1 MDFLEIKTSYLI
13 KLLIILK
20 FSNMK
25 KLILSTLLFCAFS
38 LVQTSAQIQTPNA
51 SPSCKIIQTVG
62 LTDVTI
68 EFSRPSK
75 KGRELF
81 VDVEKWG
88 KMWRTGANRST
99 KIEFSDD
106 VKIEG
111 KEVKKGKY
119 AIYSIPG
126 KETWTVMLY
135 SDLSL
140 GGNVNGYDASKE
152 VLRFDV
158 KTIVTNEE
166 MESFNFIID
175 NVKDNS
181 ASIAFIWG
189 NYYVPFSIETEVD
202 SKVMAAIE
210 KTMKGVSRN
219 DYYQAAHYYYKTEKD
234 LDQALTWAKA
244 ANKIASDEGNPRYW
258 QLRLEAQIQAKK
270 GDYKR
275 ATAKIAES
283 TAAAKKAG
291 NTGYAEANEK
301 MVAEWKGK

>member
-1 MDFLEIKTSYLI
+1 
-13 KLLIILK
+13 
-20 FSNMK
+20 MK
-25 KLILSTLLFCAFS
+25 KLILSSLLLCVFFVS
-38 LVQTSAQIQTPNA
+38 QTSAQIQTPSA
-51 SPSCKIIQTVG
+51 SPSAKLMQTVG
-62 LTDVTI
+62 LTDITI
-68 EFSRPSK
+68 EYSRPSK

-81 VDVEKWG
+81 VEVEKWG
-88 KMWRTGANRST
+88 QIWRTGANAST

-119 AIYSIPG
+119 AMYSIPG
-126 KETWTVMLY
+126 KENWTVMLY
-135 SDLSL
+135 SDLTL
-140 GGNVNGYDASKE
+140 GGNVNSYDRTKE

-158 KTIVTNEE
+158 KTIVMSEE

-175 NVKDNS
+175 NLKDNS
-181 ASIAFIWG
+181 AVIGFMWG
-189 NYYVPFSIETEVD
+189 NYYIPFSIETEVD

-210 KTMKGVSRN
+210 KTMAGVSRN
-219 DYYQAAHYYYKTEKD
+219 DYYQAARYYYNTDKD

-244 ANKIASDEGNPRYW
+244 ANELAEKEGNPRYW

-275 ATAKIAES
+275 AAAKIAES

-291 NTGYAEANEK
+291 NNGYAEANEK
-301 MVAEWKGK
+301 MMMGWK

>member
-1 MDFLEIKTSYLI
+1 
-13 KLLIILK
+13 
-20 FSNMK
+20 MK
-25 KLILSTLLFCAFS
+25 KLILSALAICTLCFS
-38 LVQTSAQIQTPNA
+38 QSFAQIQTPSA
-51 SPSCKIIQTVG
+51 SPFSKIMQTVG
-62 LTDVTI
+62 LTDITI

-81 VDVEKWG
+81 VDIEKWG
-88 KMWRTGANRST
+88 KMWRTGANAST

-106 VKIEG
+106 VTIEG

-140 GGNVNGYDASKE
+140 GGNIGAYDTSKE

-158 KTIVTNEE
+158 QTVITNEE

-175 NVKDNS
+175 NLKMNS
-181 ASIAFIWG
+181 AVIGFIWG
-189 NYYVPFSIETEVD
+189 KYYVPFTVEVDVD
-202 SKVMAAIE
+202 SKVMNDIE
-210 KTMKGVSRN
+210 KAFAGVSRN
-219 DYYQAAHYYYKTEKD
+219 DYYQAARYYYSAGKD
-234 LDQALTWAKA
+234 LDQALTWAKE
-244 ANKIASDEGNPRYW
+244 ANRIAEEEGNPRYW

-275 ATAKIAES
+275 AVAKIAES
-283 TAAAKKAG
+283 TAAARKAG
-291 NTGYAEANEK
+291 NNGYAEANEK
-301 MVAEWKGK
+301 MATDWKGK

>member
-1 MDFLEIKTSYLI
+1 M
-13 KLLIILK
+13 
-20 FSNMK
+20 MK
-25 KLILSTLLFCAFS
+25 KLILSSLLLCTFFV
-38 LVQTSAQIQTPNA
+38 VQTQAQIQTPNA
-51 SPSCKIIQTVG
+51 SPNAKIMQQVG

-68 EFSRPSK
+68 EYSRPSK

-88 KMWRTGANRST
+88 QIWRTGANQST

-111 KEVKKGKY
+111 KAVSKGKY
-119 AIYSIPG
+119 AMYSIPG
-126 KETWTVMLY
+126 KDKWTVMLY

-140 GGNVNGYDASKE
+140 GGNVNGYDKTKE
-152 VLRFDV
+152 VLRFEV
-158 KTIVTNEE
+158 PTVVMGEE

-175 NVKDNS
+175 NLKDNS
-181 ASIAFIWG
+181 ADIGFMWG
-189 NYYVPFSIETEVD
+189 NYFVPFKLEVEVE

-210 KTMKGVSRN
+210 KTMAGVSGN
-219 DYYQAAHYYYKTEKD
+219 DYYQAALYYYKNGKD

-244 ANKIASDEGNPRYW
+244 ANEIGMKEGNVRYW

-270 GDYKR
+270 GDMKR
-275 ATAKIAES
+275 AIAKMAES

-301 MVAEWKGK
+301 MVASWKSPNPTK